1 MQLIKKANDTCNLGR
16 MEEVT
21 KKKKGKQKLTLPI
34 TISLGWQHRK
44 LHYSSD
50 ASLIPKQTPSK

>member
-1 MQLIKKANDTCNLGR
+1 MKMQLIKKANDTCNLGR

-50 ASLIPKQTPSK
+50 ASLIP